1 MRCKI
6 VFLLFLLSSASV
18 ATAQD
23 PFMARHGIRET
34 DVRTHYFTNATIVV
48 SPGRV
53 IDNGSLLVVGGR
65 VRAVGADLTPPG
77 DAVVHDLEG
86 KTIYPGFIDPYSEYG
101 LGHVGALNPRPESE
115 GPRYEADAEG
125 RRPWNEAIHAHRQW
139 VDHFRPDAA
148 AAEALMKRGVTV
160 AQSARKDGIFR
171 GSAFVVSLG
180 TGRPGEL
187 ILEPRST
194 QWLSFSKGSSR
205 QQYPSSV
212 MGSIALIR
220 QTLYDA
226 RWYGDAAARGRDA
239 EAPVPSAALEALAR
253 YEGVWVFETGDELS
267 ILRAAGI
274 GRELGIPLIHV
285 GSNREFQRIDAIRGL
300 DAPLILPLSFPETP
314 SVISLAEEL
323 DVTLADLRVW
333 ERVPSN
339 AATLERAGVEFAF
352 TGHGLRSGED
362 FLANLRTAIARGLT
376 RETAL
381 AALTTIPARLAGVS
395 GRVGTLEQGRLANF
409 LVTDGDLFSEDEKA
423 AIESV
428 WIAGRLERELVPQVP
443 FDLRG
448 EYEVTIGGRTYT
460 LRLSG
465 ERGALRGELIEGEV
479 AVELSNIRE
488 SLDNLTFQV
497 PMDRF
502 DVEGI
507 TRFSIAE
514 VRDQVVGQVN
524 LPDGMPLAIMM
535 DRRPAT
541 PETGPEEEPEG
552 EPEEQT
558 GLAAA
563 AAEAAED
570 AAREKAAAVLRE
582 REILSRLT
590 YPNVG
595 LGYEVLPARQN
606 VLVRNATIWTMESE
620 GVLENADLLVVD
632 GMISA
637 VGSNLGAPRGAIVID
652 GTGKHV
658 TPGIIDEH
666 SHLAIS
672 GGVNEGSHAVTA
684 EVRIG
689 DVVDS
694 DDVGIY
700 RALAGGVT
708 AAQLLHGSANPIGGQ
723 AQVIKMRWGRLPE
736 EMKFAAAPPSIK
748 FALGENVKQSNWGDR
763 FTVRYPQTRMGV
775 ETIMKDRFLAAREYA
790 DGWRGWES
798 ARGRAREGMVRPRR
812 DLQLETLVEILEG
825 RRHIHSHSYVQ
836 SEILMLMRLA
846 EELGFRV
853 HTFTHILEGY
863 KVAPEMAAHGS
874 GASSFSDWWAY
885 KFEVWDAIPHNPC
898 LMHRAGVL
906 TSINSDSAEMI
917 RRLNQEAAKSVMYC
931 GMDEIEA
938 MAMVTLNPAKQLL
951 VDDRVGSL
959 RRGKDA
965 DFVIWSGHPLS
976 MYSVAEQT
984 WVDGIPWF
992 TMERDTEVRMR
1003 LHEEKQAL
1011 VQKAL
1016 RAGGKSAASRG
1027 ERSRSNPSGSEMLW
1041 DCDTVIDVWS
1051 AEGGAEW

>member
-6 VFLLFLLSSASV
+6 VFLLSLLLGAGV
-18 ATAQD
+18 AMAQD
-23 PFMARHGIRET
+23 PAMARHGLREA
-34 DVRTHYFTNATIVV
+34 DLRTHYFTNATIVV

-53 IDNGSLLVVGGR
+53 IENSSLLVVEGR
-65 VRAVGADLTPPG
+65 VRAVGANLTAPA
-77 DAVVHDLEG
+77 DAVVHDLQG
-86 KTIYPGFIDPYSEYG
+86 KHIYPGFIDPYTEYG
-101 LGHVGALNPRPESE
+101 LGHVGPLNPRPESE
-115 GPRYEADAEG
+115 GPRYEAEAEG

-139 VDHFRPDAA
+139 VDQFRPNAD

-160 AQSARKDGIFR
+160 AQSGKKDGIFR
-171 GSAFVVSLG
+171 GSAFVASLG
-180 TGRPGEL
+180 TGRPVDL
-187 ILEPRST
+187 VLEPRST

-220 QTLYDA
+220 QTLHDA
-226 RWYGDAAARGRDA
+226 RWVREAHAVTRGR
-239 EAPVPSAALEALAR
+239 EGEPPAPNAALDSLGG
-253 YEGVWVFETGDELS
+253 YEGAWVFETEDEIS
-267 ILRAAGI
+267 ILRAAEI
-274 GRELGIPLIHV
+274 GRELGIRLIHV

-314 SVISLAEEL
+314 SVSSLDAEL

-333 ERVPSN
+333 ERAPAN
-339 AATLERAGVEFAF
+339 AAALERAGVVFAF

-362 FLANLRTAIARGLT
+362 FLANLRTAVARGLT
-376 RETAL
+376 QETAL
-381 AALTTIPARLAGVS
+381 AALTTVPARLAGVS
-395 GRVGTLEQGRLANF
+395 ERVGTLEQGKLANF
-409 LVTDGDLFSEDEKA
+409 IVTDGDLFSEDEKA

-465 ERGALRGELIEGEV
+465 ERRALRGELAEGEV

-502 DVEGI
+502 EVEGI

-514 VRDQVVGQVN
+514 VSDQVVGQVN

-535 DRRPAT
+535 ERRPAA
-541 PETGPEEEPEG
+541 PSAELPEG
-552 EPEEQT
+552 APEEQT
-558 GLAAA
+558 ELAAT
-563 AAEAAED
+563 AAEAAEE
-570 AAREKAAAVLRE
+570 AAREEAASVLRE

-595 LGYEVLPARQN
+595 LGYEQVPSRQN

-632 GMISA
+632 GRISA
-637 VGSNLGAPRGAIVID
+637 VGRNLSAPRGAVVID

-689 DVVDS
+689 DVINP

-790 DGWRGWES
+790 GAWREWEP
-798 ARGRAREGMVRPRR
+798 ARGRAREGMTPPRR

-825 RRHIHSHSYVQ
+825 RRHIHAHSYVQ

-931 GMDEIEA
+931 GMDEVEA

-965 DFVIWSGHPLS
+965 DFVIWNGHPLS
-976 MYSVAEQT
+976 MYSVPEQT

-992 TMERDTEVRMR
+992 TMDRDREMR
-1003 LHEEKQAL
+1003 LRLREEKQAL

-1016 RAGGKSAASRG
+1016 RAGGRGAASRV
-1027 ERSRSNPSGSEMLW
+1027 ERGRTHASASEILW
-1041 DCDTVIDVWS
+1041 DCETVVDVWS
-1051 AEGGAEW
+1051 AERGAE